1 MRPAAVLI
9 AIVFGSAA
17 AISFGLMATSV
28 VFLFL
33 RGDHPRLERE
43 IYPLLA
49 SCAWF
54 VALAGVS
61 GAALYSTLKGLRWKR
76 YAQIATAL
84 TLTAVTIVFL
94 PR

>member
-1 MRPAAVLI
+1 MRPTAVLI

-17 AISFGLMATSV
+17 AISFGLTATSV

-33 RGDHPRLERE
+33 KNDNPQLNRE
-43 IYPLLA
+43 IYPLLS

-54 VALAGVS
+54 LSLAGVS
-61 GAALYSTLKGLRWKR
+61 GAALYATLRGRAWR
-76 YAQIATAL
+76 VYAQIAMVVAL
-84 TLTAVTIVFL
+84 VAVGFAFW